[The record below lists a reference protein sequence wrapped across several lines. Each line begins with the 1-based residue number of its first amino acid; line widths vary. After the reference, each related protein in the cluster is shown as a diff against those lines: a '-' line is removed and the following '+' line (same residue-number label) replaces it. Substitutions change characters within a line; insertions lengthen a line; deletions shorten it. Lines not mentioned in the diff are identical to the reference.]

1 MTTTNEDAGLSA
13 WAPERIWLQNSM
25 GDDGSHTWCSHPVG
39 DNVTEAEYVRA
50 DLAPSANVQDKRE
63 ANHTCPTCKGLRVVD
78 DGEITGS
85 GGVDYENGPIKC
97 LKDCPDCAAST
108 SANVAQGAEAAQF
121 VFPPMPPAVVMHD
134 KLGPLFDRLSM
145 QFYADKCMRIAAPP
159 APPALTDA
167 AREVLGERQR
177 QVTAEGW
184 TPTHDDEHEIG
195 ELARAAACYAANATG
210 YRLQSRINIWP
221 WDREWWKPST
231 PRRDLIK
238 AGALILAEIER
249 LDRRALTA
257 AQSASGDKA

>member
-1 MTTTNEDAGLSA
+1 MHNELKRIVDLLESHLGDSDGYLPDDLSQ
-13 WAPERIWLQNSM
+13 EELE
-25 GDDGSHTWCSHPVG
+25 DEFPV
-39 DNVTEAEYVRA
+39 
-50 DLAPSANVQDKRE
+50 
-63 ANHTCPTCKGLRVVD
+63 
-78 DGEITGS
+78 
-85 GGVDYENGPIKC
+85 
-97 LKDCPDCAAST
+97 
-108 SANVAQGAEAAQF
+108 EAALQI
-121 VFPPMPPAVVMHD
+121 AV
-134 KLGPLFDRLSM
+134 KLM
-145 QFYADKCMRIAAPP
+145 IETENA

-167 AREVLGERQR
+167 ARDVLGERLR

-184 TPTHDDEHEIG
+184 TPAHDDEHEIG

-257 AQSASGDKA
+257 AQSASGLQEDA